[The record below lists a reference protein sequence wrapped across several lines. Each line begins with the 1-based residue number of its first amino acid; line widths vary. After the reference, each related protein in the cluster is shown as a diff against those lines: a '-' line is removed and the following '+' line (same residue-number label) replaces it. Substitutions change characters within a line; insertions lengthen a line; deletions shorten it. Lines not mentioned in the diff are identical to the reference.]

1 MRAKAF
7 IMVVLS
13 CVVSNSLANQSPS
26 LPPPS
31 ITLSQTEP
39 RSKATQRDP
48 FSLPSPESEKA
59 QANEKKIPLI
69 KTSDQSLVAELT
81 SELITLKYAQVSDL
95 VELIDGA
102 NMLSER
108 GLINAD
114 ERTNT
119 MLVRDL
125 PIYINAVKQIVRS
138 LDVAVKQVQI
148 EARIVT
154 VDEGQLEE
162 LGVRWGLNQN
172 NNSRNRIAGG
182 IEVNNLDQSSLD
194 DRLNVNLGAT
204 SVNAASVAFRLA
216 TLGSDVL
223 LDLELSAMQTEAK
236 AEVISRPK
244 LMTTNKQAAYI
255 EQGSEIPYF
264 ESSEN
269 GASSVAFKKAVL
281 SLKVTPQILS
291 DDRLIL
297 DLSVTQDR
305 PGNVVK
311 TGSGEAV
318 AINTQRIDT
327 QVLVNNG
334 QTVVLGGIYQHSVT
348 DAVDKVPLFGDLPLI
363 GSLFRRSYQNIAKSE
378 LLIFVTPTIVTE

>member
-1 MRAKAF
+1 MRAKAL
-7 IMVVLS
+7 IMVILS
-13 CVVSNSLANQSPS
+13 CVMSNSLANQSLSVLPS
-26 LPPPS
+26 SNP
-31 ITLSQTEP
+31 LSQTEP
-39 RSKATQRDP
+39 SAKAIRRDP
-48 FSLPSPESEKA
+48 FSLPSLENDKTDLAE
-59 QANEKKIPLI
+59 QKIPPL
-69 KTSDQSLVAELT
+69 KTSNQSLVVGLT
-81 SELITLKYAQVSDL
+81 SELITLKYARASDL
-95 VELIDGA
+95 VKLIDGA

-108 GLINAD
+108 GGLYAD
-114 ERTNT
+114 QRTNT

-125 PIYINAVKQIVRS
+125 PIHIKAVKQIVRS

-162 LGVRWGLNQN
+162 LGVRWGLNHN

-182 IEVNNLDQSSLD
+182 IEVNNLDKTSLD

-204 SVNAASVAFRLA
+204 SVNAASMAFRLA
-216 TLGSDVL
+216 TLGSDIL

>member
-7 IMVVLS
+7 ILVILS
-13 CVVSNSLANQSPS
+13 CVVSNSLANQSSS
-26 LPPPS
+26 LPPSS

-39 RSKATQRDP
+39 TSKATRRDP
-48 FSLPSPESEKA
+48 FSLPASESEKA
-59 QANEKKIPLI
+59 QKNEEKIPLI
-69 KTSDQSLVAELT
+69 KTSNQTLVAELT

-194 DRLNVNLGAT
+194 DKLNVNLGAT
-204 SVNAASVAFRLA
+204 SVNAASVAFQLA

>member
-7 IMVVLS
+7 IMVILS
-13 CVVSNSLANQSPS
+13 CVVINSLASQSPS

-39 RSKATQRDP
+39 RSKATRRDP
-48 FSLPSPESEKA
+48 FSLPSSESEKA

-172 NNSRNRIAGG
+172 NNSRNRIAGA

-204 SVNAASVAFRLA
+204 SVNAASVAFQLA

>member
-1 MRAKAF
+1 MRANAF
-7 IMVVLS
+7 IMVILS

-39 RSKATQRDP
+39 SAKATRRDP

-69 KTSDQSLVAELT
+69 KISDQSLVAELT

-102 NMLSER
+102 NMLSDR

-119 MLVRDL
+119 ILVRDL

-204 SVNAASVAFRLA
+204 SVNAASVAFQLA